1 MRREEERAGGWT
13 EKVLMC
19 SYTTV
24 CLATAFVD
32 METHCYFIYKI
43 QKLYIKESSAT
54 ELDNAQPPG
63 ISIYWT
69 EDVEVL

>member
-1 MRREEERAGGWT
+1 
-13 EKVLMC
+13 MC

-63 ISIYWT
+63 ISIY
-69 EDVEVL
+69 